1 MLTLSGVTIHAQI
14 YESAN
19 SIVYR
24 GIRDAD
30 SQPII
35 LKVLQENYPTP
46 QELARYRTEYQITQ
60 SLNVPGV
67 VKVYDL
73 QKYQNTLVMFVEDF
87 GGESLKH
94 WLSERSF
101 DLEEFLH
108 LAIAITEALGQIHS
122 ANIIHKD
129 INPSNIV
136 FNPSTGQVKIIDF
149 GISTQLTRENTT
161 LKNPNILEGTLA
173 YLSPEQTGR
182 MNRCIDYRSDFYSLG
197 VTFYELLTHR
207 LPFESTDPLELVH
220 CHIAKQSI
228 PATHINADIP
238 PVLSDII
245 LKLMAK
251 TAEDRYQNA
260 YGLKADLEECLGQYH
275 ANSSLLNFPLGRH
288 DVSYKFQLPQ
298 KLYGRESEIQ
308 SLLSAFAQSSI
319 QSQLMLIGGYSGIG
333 KSALVQELYKPI
345 TEKRGYFISGK
356 FDQYQ
361 RNIPY
366 SAIVSAFQGLVKQ
379 LLTES
384 EDHLN
389 HWRENLLAAVG
400 VNGQVIVEVIPEIEL
415 IIGQQPKVPELGPNE
430 SQNRFNLVF
439 QNFIKVFTQPEH
451 PLALFIDDLQWAD
464 GASLKLMQLLMAG
477 RSPGLF
483 LIGAYRDNEVSAA
496 HPLMLTLDE
505 IAKTGAIVQRIAL
518 APLDLETIA
527 QLIGDTLNCDLKT
540 INALAELIQVKTGG
554 NPFFMNEFLKSLYT
568 EGLLA
573 FEVNT
578 LSWQWDLEQIQAQ
591 GFTDNVVELMV
602 GKIQKLPEETQEIL
616 KIAACIGN
624 EFNLENV
631 GLILNQTSADM
642 APHLYPAVAENLL
655 NPLGNMGDVALVVAE
670 AEFLSLDFPSNSLQS
685 LPYKFVHDRVQ
696 QAAYFLIEDSQKAGF
711 HQKIGQILLENTPE
725 DKREEKIF
733 DIVNQLNLGS
743 SLIAEHSAEPHLA
756 QLNLIAGKKAKLS
769 TAYQP
774 ALNYL
779 HIGIEQLPP
788 HSWQEQYPLTLSL
801 YEEAAEVAYLN
812 ADFALMEEFV
822 ATVLSQAQT
831 VLDKVK
837 VYEVKILAY
846 NAQNLLEDA
855 IAIGL
860 EALNLLGIKLP
871 NQASKLDVLRGLLA
885 TKLTIG
891 RRAIASFID
900 LPTMTD
906 PSSQATMRIL
916 AKISSTAYFAAP
928 LLLPLIVFKQV
939 SLSLKWGNTSESAY
953 AYSLYGLILCSIV
966 EDFQGGSQLGQLAL
980 QLVYKLNAREVEART
995 QSIIYSFLHHWI
1007 KPVKEALNPLRQAY
1021 AVGLETGD
1029 LEFATYCA
1037 LEYCSYAFLS
1047 GSELVQLES
1056 EMATYTQIM
1065 EQMRQEKALAMQSVF
1080 HQTVLNL
1087 LDEREN
1093 PCHLIGTAF
1102 DEQVRLPILQSL
1114 KDRTTILL
1122 IYINKL
1128 ILGVL
1133 FGEGHQAI
1141 ANANLAQEYIDSGSA
1156 SLFLSHFYF
1165 YDSLAHLL
1173 GATDAS
1179 PPQQK
1184 AILRKVSRNQKKFKK
1199 WMQYAPQNNSQKY
1212 WLVEAERCRVQG
1224 QDAKAMEYYDKA
1236 IKLAQDNEY
1245 LHEVAIAYELA
1256 GKFYLSKG
1264 KELTA
1269 KGYIQEA
1276 RYSYQLWGATAK
1288 VKDLETRYSQFFT
1301 IRERGTTNSPATS
1314 GVTSTGSNHNLDIA
1328 TVMKASQAISG
1339 EVLLEKLLSSLMKIL
1354 IENAGAQRGYLIL
1367 SIQGQLLIEAEGE
1380 IEDNRI
1386 TVLQSIPISTSQTLS
1401 ESIVNYVARTQ
1412 ETVVLNDAT
1421 RSGNFTS
1428 DAYIQ
1433 QAQPKSILCVPLIDR
1448 GKLVSIVYLENNS
1461 TTGAFTPERVEV
1473 LQLLSGQVAISIEN
1487 ARLYQTLEEK
1497 VKDRTAQLA
1506 NANAEITILNERLKA
1521 ENIRMGAELDVTQRL
1536 QKMLLPN
1543 QSELDAIE
1551 GLDIAGFM
1559 EPADEVGGDYYD
1571 VLKSGD
1577 SPDGDSSAS
1586 RIKIAIGDVTG
1597 HGLQSG
1603 VVMMMAQTAVRT
1615 LLEGEFTDP
1624 VQFLNIINRTIYKNV
1639 QRMNSDKN
1647 MTLALLDYYQGK
1659 LTFSGQHE
1667 EAIVMRSDG
1676 TVECIDTFDL
1686 GFPIGLIP
1694 EISNF
1699 VSTRE
1704 IQLNSGDVVVL
1715 YTDGI
1720 TEAVDSNWVQYGLEP
1735 MIASIRHH
1743 LQGNAREICQGVIED
1758 VRRHIGGQKIYDDLT
1773 LIVLK
1778 QK

>member
-1 MLTLSGVTIHAQI
+1 MLTLPGVTVQTQI

-30 SQPII
+30 SQAII

-94 WLSERSF
+94 WTTQHRWN
-101 DLEEFLH
+101 LEEFLH
-108 LAIAITEALGQIHS
+108 LAIAITEALGQIHA

-129 INPSNIV
+129 VNPSNIV
-136 FNPSTGQVKIIDF
+136 FNPTTRQVKIIDF
-149 GISTQLTRENTT
+149 GISTQLTRENLT
-161 LKNPNILEGTLA
+161 LKNPNILEGTLS

-207 LPFESTDPLELVH
+207 LPFESNDPLELVH
-220 CHIAKQSI
+220 CHIAKQPV
-228 PATHINADIP
+228 PAIDIDANIP
-238 PVLSDII
+238 PVLSEII

-260 YGLKADLEECLGQYH
+260 YGLKADLEECLRQH
-275 ANSSLLNFPLGRH
+275 RTQILEKFPLGRQ
-288 DVSYKFQLPQ
+288 DVSDKFKLPQ

-308 SLLSAFAQSSI
+308 SLLAAFAGSSL
-319 QSQLMLIGGYSGIG
+319 QSQLMLIGGYSGVG

-345 TEKRGYFISGK
+345 TEKQGYFISGK

-379 LLTES
+379 LLMETES
-384 EDHLN
+384 QLN
-389 HWRENLLAAVG
+389 QWRENLLGAVG
-400 VNGQVIVEVIPEIEL
+400 VNGRVIVEVIPEIEL
-415 IIGQQPKVPELGPNE
+415 IIGPQPEVPELGANE

-439 QNFIKVFTQPEH
+439 QNFIKVFTRPDH

-505 IAKTGAIVQRIAL
+505 IAQTEAIIQRIAL
-518 APLDLETIA
+518 VPLHLKIIT
-527 QLIGDTLNCDLKT
+527 QLIGDTLNSDVQT
-540 INALAELIQVKTGG
+540 VQPLAELVQGKTGG

-568 EGLLA
+568 EQLVY
-573 FEVNT
+573 FNNKT
-578 LSWQWDLEQIQAQ
+578 RQWQWDLKPIQARE
-591 GFTDNVVELMV
+591 FTDNVVELMV
-602 GKIQKLPEETQEIL
+602 NKIQKLPEETQELL

-624 EFNLENV
+624 KFDLEDL
-631 GLILNQTSADM
+631 GLISHKSLGEIANQI
-642 APHLYPAVAENLL
+642 YPAVAENLL
-655 NPLGNMGDVALVVAE
+655 NPLGNMTDIALVVAE
-670 AEFLSLDFPSNSLQS
+670 AEFLLISLPGNLDQS

-696 QAAYFLIEDSQKAGF
+696 QAAYFLIEESQKSEF
-711 HQKIGQILLENTPE
+711 HQKIGQVMLETTPE

-733 DIVNQLNLGS
+733 DIVNQLNLGRG
-743 SLIAEHSAEPHLA
+743 LIAPHSAHPELA
-756 QLNLIAGKKAKLS
+756 QLNLMAGKKAKLS

-774 ALNYL
+774 ALKYL
-779 HIGIEQLPP
+779 YMGIELLPP
-788 HSWQEQYPLTLSL
+788 NSWQEHYPLTLSL
-801 YEEAAEVAYLN
+801 YEESAEVTYLN
-812 ADFALMEEFV
+812 ADFALIDQFV
-822 ATVLSQAQT
+822 TTVLSQAQT

-837 VYEVKILAY
+837 VYEVKIQAY
-846 NAQNLLEDA
+846 NGQGLLEDA

-860 EALNLLGIKLP
+860 EVLNLLGIKLP
-871 NQASKLDVLRGLLA
+871 KQPSQLDVLWGLLK

-891 RRAIASFID
+891 TRAIASLID

-906 PSSQATMRIL
+906 PSSQAAMRIL
-916 AKISSTAYFAAP
+916 AKIASAAYVSTP

-939 SLSLKWGNTSESAY
+939 SLSLKWGNASESAY
-953 AYSLYGLILCSIV
+953 AYSFYGFILGSV
-966 EDFQGGSQLGQLAL
+966 SEDFQGGSQFGQLAL
-980 QLVYKLNAREVEART
+980 QLLSKLNAREVEART
-995 QSIIYSFLHHWI
+995 LFIIYHFIQHWI
-1007 KPVKEALNPLRQAY
+1007 KPVKEVLNPLRQAY
-1021 AVGLETGD
+1021 TVGLETGD
-1029 LEFATYCA
+1029 LEFATYSSLQYCA
-1037 LEYCSYAFLS
+1037 YGLLS

-1056 EMATYTQIM
+1056 EIATYIQVM
-1065 EQMRQEKALAMQSVF
+1065 EQMGQERNRLAQSLF
-1080 HQTVLNL
+1080 HQSVLNL
-1087 LDEREN
+1087 LDEGEN
-1093 PCHLIGTAF
+1093 PCALSGPSF
-1102 DEQVRLPILQSL
+1102 DEQVMLSVIQSRNDKSAL
-1114 KDRTTILL
+1114 SDFFFM
-1122 IYINKL
+1122 KL
-1128 ILGVL
+1128 FLAYL
-1133 FGEGHQAI
+1133 FSEGEDAVAYAKLSEQYLDGMT
-1141 ANANLAQEYIDSGSA
+1141 G
-1156 SLFLSHFYF
+1156 SLFVAHFYF
-1165 YDSLAHLL
+1165 YDSLASLL
-1173 GATDAS
+1173 GAKNVS
-1179 PPQQK
+1179 PTQQK
-1184 AILRKVSRNQKKFKK
+1184 AIIRKVSRNQKKIKK
-1199 WMQYAPQNNSQKY
+1199 WMHHAPQNNSQKY
-1212 WLVEAERCRVQG
+1212 WLVEAELCRVQG
-1224 QDAKAMEYYDKA
+1224 QDAKAIEYYNKA
-1236 IKLAQDNEY
+1236 IHLAQENEY
-1245 LHEVAIAYELA
+1245 LHEAAIAYELA

-1264 KELTA
+1264 QELTA

-1276 RYSYQLWGATAK
+1276 RYAYQIWGATAK
-1288 VKDLETRYSQFFT
+1288 VKDLEKRYGQFFT
-1301 IRERGTTNSPATS
+1301 TRERGNPNRQPNST
-1314 GVTSTGSNHNLDIA
+1314 VTSTDSNHTLDIA

-1367 SIQGQLLIEAEGE
+1367 SIKGQLLIEAAGE
-1380 IEDNRI
+1380 IEDDEV
-1386 TVLQSIPISTSQTLS
+1386 TVLQSIPLRNCQTLS

-1428 DAYIQ
+1428 DSYIQ

-1506 NANAEITILNERLKA
+1506 NANAEITVLNQRLKA

-1577 SPDGDSSAS
+1577 
-1586 RIKIAIGDVTG
+1586 RIKIAIGDVMG

-1624 VQFLNIINRTIYKNV
+1624 VQFLNVINRTIYKNV
-1639 QRMNSDKN
+1639 QRINADKN
-1647 MTLALLDYYQGK
+1647 MTLALLDYQPGK
-1659 LTFSGQHE
+1659 LTLSGQHE
-1667 EAIVMRSDG
+1667 EAIVMRVDG
-1676 TVECIDTFDL
+1676 TVECIDTVDL
-1686 GFPIGLIP
+1686 GFPLGLIDD
-1694 EISNF
+1694 ISEF
-1699 VSTRE
+1699 VSTTE
-1704 IQLNSGDVVVL
+1704 IHLNSGDVVVL

-1720 TEAVDSNWVQYGLEP
+1720 TEAVDSNSVQYGLQP

>member
-1 MLTLSGVTIHAQI
+1 MLTLAGVTVKTQI
-14 YESAN
+14 YESPN

-24 GIRDAD
+24 SIRDAN

-35 LKVLQENYPTP
+35 LKVLKENYPTP

-94 WLSERSF
+94 WLSERRF
-101 DLEEFLH
+101 NLEEFLH
-108 LAIAITEALGQIHS
+108 LAIAITEGLGQVHA

-136 FNPSTGQVKIIDF
+136 FNPNTGQVKIIDF
-149 GISTQLTRENTT
+149 GISTQLNRENPT
-161 LKNPNILEGTLA
+161 LKNPNILEGTLD

-207 LPFESTDPLELVH
+207 LPFETTDPLELVH
-220 CHIAKQSI
+220 CHIAKQPLPPTDI
-228 PATHINADIP
+228 EANIP

-260 YGLKADLEECLGQYH
+260 YGLKADLEECLRQH
-275 ANSSLLNFPLGRH
+275 KANRVFNFPLGRS
-288 DVSYKFQLPQ
+288 DVSDKFKLPQ

-308 SLLSAFAQSSI
+308 SLLLAFAQSSI
-319 QSQLMLIGGYSGIG
+319 ESKLMLIGGYSGIG

-345 TEKRGYFISGK
+345 TENRGYFISGK

-366 SAIVSAFQGLVKQ
+366 SAIVNAFQGLVKQ

-384 EDHLN
+384 EAQLKQ
-389 HWRENLLAAVG
+389 WRENLLGAVG

-415 IIGQQPKVPELGPNE
+415 IIGPQPLVPKLGPNE

-451 PLALFIDDLQWAD
+451 PLGLFIDDLQWAD
-464 GASLKLMQLLMAG
+464 GASLKLMQLLMG
-477 RSPGLF
+477 SRSPGLF

-505 IAKTGAIVQRIAL
+505 IAKTGAIIERITL
-518 APLDLETIA
+518 TPLDLATIT
-527 QLIGDTLNCDLKT
+527 QLIGDTLNSDVET
-540 INALAELIQVKTGG
+540 VQPLAELVQGKTGG

-568 EGLLA
+568 EGLLG
-573 FEVNT
+573 FDVKT
-578 LSWQWDLEQIQAQ
+578 LSWQWDLEEMQCQN
-591 GFTDNVVELMV
+591 FTDNVVDLMV
-602 GKIQKLPEETQEIL
+602 GKIQKLPKETQELL

-624 EFNLENV
+624 EFDLVNL
-631 GLILNQTSADM
+631 GLIIHKNFAEIVNN
-642 APHLYPAVAENLL
+642 LYPAVAENLL
-655 NPLGNMGDVALVVAE
+655 NYLVNMGEVALGVAE
-670 AEFLSLDFPSNSLQS
+670 AEFLSGGLSGKSVKY
-685 LPYKFVHDRVQ
+685 LPCKFVHDRIQ
-696 QAAYFLIEDSQKAGF
+696 QAAYLLIKESQRAGF
-711 HQKIGQILLENTPE
+711 HQKIGQILLEHTPE

-733 DIVNQLNLGS
+733 DIVNQLNLGR
-743 SLIAEHSAEPHLA
+743 SLIAEHSAQLELA

-788 HSWQEQYPLTLSL
+788 HSWQEHYPLTLSL

-812 ADFALMEEFV
+812 ADFGLMEQFV
-822 ATVLSQAQT
+822 ARVLAQAKT

-837 VYEVKILAY
+837 VYEVKIQTY
-846 NAQNLLEDA
+846 NAQSLLEDA
-855 IAIGL
+855 LAIGL
-860 EALNLLGIKLP
+860 EVLNLLGIKLP
-871 NQASKLDVLRGLLA
+871 NQASQIDVFRGLLA

-900 LPTMTD
+900 LPPMTD
-906 PSSQATMRIL
+906 PSSLAAMRIL
-916 AKISSTAYFAAP
+916 SKILSTAYMAAP
-928 LLLPLIVFKQV
+928 LLLPLIVFQQV
-939 SLSLKWGNTSESAY
+939 SLSLKWGNASESAY
-953 AYSLYGLILCSIV
+953 AYSVYGFLLCRVS
-966 EDFQGGSQLGQLAL
+966 EDFQGGSQFGQLAL
-980 QLVYKLNAREVEART
+980 QLLDKLNAREVECRT
-995 QSIIYSFLHHWI
+995 QFVVYTFIQHWI
-1007 KPVKEALNPLRQAY
+1007 KPVKEVLNPLRQAY

-1029 LEFATYCA
+1029 LEFATYSA
-1037 LEYCSYAFLS
+1037 LEYCAYALLS

-1056 EMATYTQIM
+1056 EIATSAQIM
-1065 EQMRQEKALAMQSVF
+1065 EQMGQERNQGLLSLY

-1087 LDEREN
+1087 LDEGEN
-1093 PCHLIGTAF
+1093 PVILRGRAF
-1102 DEQVRLPILQSL
+1102 DEQVMLSVIKSGNDRATICSL
-1114 KDRTTILL
+1114 YVLKLFLAYLFSEGEAAVAYAELAEQYLDGMTAILL
-1122 IYINKL
+1122 
-1128 ILGVL
+1128 V
-1133 FGEGHQAI
+1133 A
-1141 ANANLAQEYIDSGSA
+1141 
-1156 SLFLSHFYF
+1156 HFYF
-1165 YDSLAHLL
+1165 YDSLACLL
-1173 GATDAS
+1173 GATEAS
-1179 PPQQK
+1179 PTQK
-1184 AILRKVSRNQKKFKK
+1184 KAWLQKVFRNQKKIKK
-1199 WMQYAPQNNSQKY
+1199 WMQYAPQNNAHKY
-1212 WLVEAERCRVQG
+1212 WLVEAERCRLQG
-1224 QDAKAMEYYDKA
+1224 QDAKAIEYYDRA
-1236 IKLAQDNEY
+1236 IHLAQENEY

-1269 KGYIQEA
+1269 RGYIQEA
-1276 RYSYQLWGATAK
+1276 RYAYQIWGATAK
-1288 VKDLETRYSQFFT
+1288 VKDLETRYGQFFT
-1301 IRERGTTNSPATS
+1301 AWKRVNTSSKLNSAITN
-1314 GVTSTGSNHNLDIA
+1314 TGSSHNLDIA

-1339 EVLLEKLLSSLMKIL
+1339 EVLPEKLLSSLMKIL
-1354 IENAGAQRGYLIL
+1354 MENAGAQRGYLIL
-1367 SIQGQLLIEAEGE
+1367 ARQGKLLIEAAGE
-1380 IEDNRI
+1380 IENERI
-1386 TVLQSIPISTSQTLS
+1386 TVLQSIPVANGQTLS
-1401 ESIVNYVARTQ
+1401 EAIVNYVARTQ

-1421 RSGNFTS
+1421 VQGNFTS
-1428 DAYIQ
+1428 DSYIQ
-1433 QAQPKSILCVPLIDR
+1433 EAQPQSILCVPLIDR

-1473 LQLLSGQVAISIEN
+1473 LQLLSGQVVISIEN
-1487 ARLYQTLEEK
+1487 ARLYQTLEDK
-1497 VKDRTAQLA
+1497 VKERTAQLA
-1506 NANAEITILNERLKA
+1506 NANAEITMLNERLKA
-1521 ENIRMGAELDVTQRL
+1521 ENIRMGAELDVTRQL
-1536 QKMLLPN
+1536 QKMLLPK
-1543 QSELDAIE
+1543 QSELDAVE

-1577 SPDGDSSAS
+1577 SPEGDSSAS

-1615 LLEGEFTDP
+1615 LLEGDFTDP
-1624 VQFLNIINRTIYKNV
+1624 VQFLEVINRTIYKNV
-1639 QRMNSDKN
+1639 QRMNSEKN
-1647 MTLALLDYYQGK
+1647 MTLALLDYHQGK
-1659 LTFSGQHE
+1659 VTLSGQHE
-1667 EAIVMRSDG
+1667 EAIVMRADG
-1676 TVECIDTFDL
+1676 TVECIDTVDL
-1686 GFPIGLIP
+1686 GFPIGLID
-1694 EISNF
+1694 EIADF
-1699 VSTRE
+1699 VSTTE
-1704 IQLNSGDVVVL
+1704 IELNSGDVVVL

-1720 TEAVDSNWVQYGLEP
+1720 TEAVDSHWVQYGLEP

-1743 LQGNAREICQGVIED
+1743 LQGNAQEICQAVIED

>member
-1 MLTLSGVTIHAQI
+1 MLTLAGVTIQTQI

-24 GIRDAD
+24 GIWDVD
-30 SQPII
+30 SLPII
-35 LKVLQENYPTP
+35 LKVLKENYPTP

-67 VKVYDL
+67 IKVYDL

-94 WLSERSF
+94 WLSERTF
-101 DLEEFLH
+101 NLEEFLH
-108 LAIAITEALGQIHS
+108 LAIAIAEGLGQIHE

-136 FNPSTGQVKIIDF
+136 FNPTTGQVKIIDF

-161 LKNPNILEGTLA
+161 LKNPNILEGTLP
-173 YLSPEQTGR
+173 YLSPQQTGR

-207 LPFESTDPLELVH
+207 LPFETTDPLELVH
-220 CHIAKQSI
+220 CHIAKQPVPPADLDTNI
-228 PATHINADIP
+228 PTVI
-238 PVLSDII
+238 SEII

-260 YGLKADLEECLGQYH
+260 YGLKADLEECLRQH
-275 ANSSLLNFPLGRH
+275 NANSILNFPLGRY
-288 DVSYKFQLPQ
+288 DISDKFHLPQ
-298 KLYGRESEIQ
+298 KLYGREAEIQ
-308 SLLSAFAQSSI
+308 CLLSAFAESSI
-319 QSQLMLIGGYSGIG
+319 QSQLMLIAGYSGIG

-345 TEKRGYFISGK
+345 TEKRGYFIAGK

-361 RNIPY
+361 RDIPY
-366 SAIVSAFQGLVKQ
+366 SGLVNAFQGLVKQ

-384 EDHLN
+384 EAQLN
-389 HWRENLLAAVG
+389 QWRENLLAAVG
-400 VNGQVIVEVIPEIEL
+400 VNGRVIIEVIPEIEL
-415 IIGQQPKVPELGPNE
+415 IIGQQPEVPELGPNE

-439 QNFIKVFTQPEH
+439 QNFIKVFTEPQH

-505 IAKTGAIVQRIAL
+505 IATTGAIVRHIFL
-518 APLDLETIA
+518 TPLNLKTIA
-527 QLIGDTLNCDLKT
+527 QLIADTLNADIQMVT
-540 INALAELIQVKTGG
+540 PLAELVQAKTGG
-554 NPFFMNEFLKSLYT
+554 NAFFMNEFLKSLYT
-568 EGLLA
+568 EGLLE
-573 FEVNT
+573 FDVKT
-578 LSWQWDLEQIQAQ
+578 LSWQWNLEQIQSQ
-591 GFTDNVVELMV
+591 DFTDNVVELMV
-602 GKIQKLPEETQEIL
+602 GKIQKLPAPTQELL

-624 EFNLENV
+624 EFDLKTLEVIIHQN
-631 GLILNQTSADM
+631 SAQIINT
-642 APHLYPAVAENLL
+642 LSPAVAENLL
-655 NPLGNMGDVALVVAE
+655 NPLCNMGDVALVVAE
-670 AEFLSLDFPSNSLQS
+670 AEFLFVGLGGKWVQS

-696 QAAYFLIEDSQKAGF
+696 QAAYFLIEDSQKSDF
-711 HQKIGQILLENTPE
+711 HQKIGQIMLENTPE

-733 DIVNQLNLGS
+733 DIVNQLNLGRG
-743 SLIAEHSAEPHLA
+743 LIAQNSAHPELA

-774 ALNYL
+774 AWKYL
-779 HIGIEQLPP
+779 QMGIELLPP
-788 HSWQEQYPLTLSL
+788 NSWQEHYPLTLSL
-801 YEEAAEVAYLN
+801 YEESAEVTYLN
-812 ADFALMEEFV
+812 ADFALIDQFV
-822 ATVLSQAQT
+822 TTVLSQAHT

-837 VYEVKILAY
+837 VYEVKIQAY
-846 NAQNLLEDA
+846 NGQGLLEDA

-860 EALNLLGIKLP
+860 EVLNLLGIKLP
-871 NQASKLDVLRGLLA
+871 KQASQLDVLWGLLG

-891 RRAIASFID
+891 TREIASLID
-900 LPTMTD
+900 FPTMTD
-906 PSSQATMRIL
+906 PSSQAAMRIL
-916 AKISSTAYFAAP
+916 AKIASAAYVSTP

-939 SLSLKWGNTSESAY
+939 NLSLKWGNTSESAY
-953 AYSLYGLILCSIV
+953 AYSFYGLILCSIS
-966 EDFQGGSQLGQLAL
+966 EDFQGGFQFGQLAI
-980 QLVYKLNAREVEART
+980 QLLYKLNAREVEART
-995 QSIIYSFLHHWI
+995 LFIIYHFIQHWI
-1007 KPVKEALNPLRQAY
+1007 KPVKEVLNPLRQAY

-1029 LEFATYCA
+1029 LEFATYSALQYCA
-1037 LEYCSYAFLS
+1037 YGFLS

-1056 EMATYTQIM
+1056 EMVTYIQVM
-1065 EQMRQEKALAMQSVF
+1065 EQMGQERNRLAQSLF
-1080 HQTVLNL
+1080 HQSVLNL
-1087 LDEREN
+1087 LNEGEN
-1093 PCHLIGTAF
+1093 PCALSGPSF
-1102 DEQVRLPILQSL
+1102 DEQVMLSVMQSRNDKSAL
-1114 KDRTTILL
+1114 SDFFVI
-1122 IYINKL
+1122 KL
-1128 ILGVL
+1128 FLAYL
-1133 FGEGHQAI
+1133 FREAEDAVAYAKLSEQYLDGMTG
-1141 ANANLAQEYIDSGSA
+1141 
-1156 SLFLSHFYF
+1156 SLFVAHFYF

-1173 GATDAS
+1173 EANDAS
-1179 PPQQK
+1179 PTQQK
-1184 AILRKVSRNQKKFKK
+1184 VIIRKVSRNQKKIKK
-1199 WMQYAPQNNSQKY
+1199 WMHHAPQNNSHKY
-1212 WLVEAERCRVQG
+1212 WLVEAELCRVQG
-1224 QDAKAMEYYDKA
+1224 KDAKAIEYYDKA
-1236 IKLAQDNEY
+1236 INLAQENEY
-1245 LHEVAIAYELA
+1245 LHEAAIAYELA
-1256 GKFYLSKG
+1256 GKFYLSRG

-1276 RYSYQLWGATAK
+1276 RYAYQIWGATAK
-1288 VKDLETRYSQFFT
+1288 VKDLEKRYSQFFT
-1301 IRERGTTNSPATS
+1301 ARERGNTTRQPNPAL
-1314 GVTSTGSNHNLDIA
+1314 TSTGSNHNLDIA

-1339 EVLLEKLLSSLMKIL
+1339 EVLLEKLLSSLMNIL

-1367 SIQGQLLIEAEGE
+1367 SILGQLLIEAAGE
-1380 IEDNRI
+1380 IEDERVR
-1386 TVLQSIPISTSQTLS
+1386 VLQSIPVANCQTLS
-1401 ESIVNYVARTQ
+1401 EAIVNYVARTQ

-1428 DAYIQ
+1428 DSYIQ

-1506 NANAEITILNERLKA
+1506 NANAEITMLNERLKA
-1521 ENIRMGAELDVTQRL
+1521 DNIRMGAELEVTQRL

-1543 QSELDAIE
+1543 QEELDAIA

-1559 EPADEVGGDYYD
+1559 EPAEEVGGDYYD

-1577 SPDGDSSAS
+1577 
-1586 RIKIAIGDVTG
+1586 RIKIALGDVTG

-1615 LLEGEFTDP
+1615 LLEGDFTDP
-1624 VQFLNIINRTIYKNV
+1624 VQFLKVINRTIYKNV

-1647 MTLALLDYYQGK
+1647 MTLMLLDYCAGK
-1659 LTFSGQHE
+1659 LTLSGQHE
-1667 EAIVMRSDG
+1667 EALVVRSDG

-1686 GFPIGLIP
+1686 GFPIGLIE
-1694 EISNF
+1694 EISDF
-1699 VSTRE
+1699 VRTTE
-1704 IQLNSGDVVVL
+1704 IHLNSGDVVGL

-1720 TEAVDSNWVQYGLEP
+1720 TEAVNSNWVQYGLEP
-1735 MIASIRHH
+1735 IIESIRHH
-1743 LQGNAREICQGVIED
+1743 LQGNAREICQAVIED
-1758 VRRHIGGQKIYDDLT
+1758 VRRHIGKQKIYDDLT
-1773 LIVLK
+1773 LIILK